1 MNSINHGTSPSGE
14 PNNVPEW
21 DENRVALA
29 LGRLSKALPSL
40 IRDIVEAYDRFLI
53 DNDVTVCLTCDRVI
67 SWTESDRAKAFRE
80 TALTPV
86 CEWCYALILDEVTS

>member
-1 MNSINHGTSPSGE
+1 MNSINHGSPPSGE

-40 IRDIVEAYDRFLI
+40 IRDIVDAYDRFLI
-53 DNDVTVCLTCDRVI
+53 SNDVTVCPKCDRVI
-67 SWTESDRAKAFRE
+67 SWTETEKAFRE
-80 TALTPV
+80 SDLEPV
-86 CEWCYALILDEVTS
+86 CEWCYALIRDEVTS